1 MTQCVVVVA
10 DEQSA
15 VVIDGDRWR
24 LLAAKAAEHLGLS
37 GELTLSFI
45 DVDEMAALNAEF
57 MEVVGPTDVLAFP
70 LDAADGLGHD
80 VDPPHAADEPV
91 LLGDIVICPE
101 VARDQA
107 TGHAGTVDDELA
119 LLVVHGLLHL
129 IGHDHGEAHEARAMR
144 TAESDLL
151 ERFHWMGPAPDGF
164 SFDHR

>member
-1 MTQCVVVVA
+1 MSHCVVVVA

-15 VVIDGDRWR
+15 VAIDADRWCS
-24 LLAAKAAEHLGLS
+24 LAMDAARHLGLN

-45 DVDEMAALNAEF
+45 DIDEMAALNAEF
-57 MEVVGPTDVLAFP
+57 MDAVGPTDVLAFP
-70 LDAADGLGHD
+70 LDAADDHD
-80 VDPPHAADEPV
+80 VDPAPPADQPV

-107 TGHAGTVDDELA
+107 VDHAGTLDDELA

-129 IGHDHGEAHEARAMR
+129 VGHDHGEPQEARTMR
-144 TAESDLL
+144 TAERDLL
-151 ERFHWMGPAPDGF
+151 ERFHWMGSAPVGF